1 MEPQDFNVYVD
12 PGVFGYLHNLINK
25 YKKSINKINYLNKE
39 IEVKKEMLSKFF
51 TYETQ
56 LVVSNDI
63 QSITKEIYT
72 LSETINS
79 YYGRSDLEQSIRS
92 LFNQKYIDVLKPYFM
107 DLDKDD
113 ILSTNEIIDRIVD
126 DSIKYNLYLDFSKI
140 KIMYNKIN
148 MSGGVYDILTTI
160 LINTSSLQLGLF
172 IYTIIDDM
180 LKKGVLDKTN
190 KAFKGIIDTVSVLYP
205 VTQITQ
211 DDEN

>member
-160 LINTSSLQLGLF
+160 WINTSSLQLGLF